1 MLNLN
6 YIRTNSFIYEML
18 YQFIYDTQDEEFIE
32 CFNVLQAKCLNF
44 KNVVSKY
51 ISNTSFNIVNDQN
64 EPLSFLC
71 IVKAIDIVR
80 RDEDYFCLGPDE
92 SLIRFIIAL
101 ATTTVYNFAFKVYI
115 DDKKNWTL
123 DCAFN
128 KNNPSELFYLL
139 RNKYKEP
146 LIEEYEIKN
155 RAQII
160 YQIINYLLPQ
170 SLCEANEELKK
181 YDYES
186 FIKLITP
193 LCLTDKSAKF
203 FTVVK

>member
-18 YQFIYDTQDEEFIE
+18 NQFIYDTQNEEFIE
-32 CFNVLQAKCLNF
+32 CFNVIQAKCLNF

-51 ISNTSFNIVNDQN
+51 ISNTSFNIVNSNN

-71 IVKAIDIVR
+71 IVKAIDIVKS
-80 RDEDYFCLGPDE
+80 DEDYFCLGAEE
-92 SLIRFIIAL
+92 SLTRFIIAL
-101 ATTTVYNFAFKVYI
+101 ATTTVYNFAFKVHI
-115 DDKKNWTL
+115 DEKNDWTL

-128 KNNPSELFYLL
+128 KNNPSELLYLL
-139 RNKYKEP
+139 RHKYKEP
-146 LIEEYEIKN
+146 LIEKINIKN

-160 YQIINYLLPQ
+160 YKIINYLLPQ
-170 SLCEANEELKK
+170 SIYEINEEFKK

-193 LCLTDKSAKF
+193 LCLTDKSATF
-203 FTVVK
+203 FTLVK